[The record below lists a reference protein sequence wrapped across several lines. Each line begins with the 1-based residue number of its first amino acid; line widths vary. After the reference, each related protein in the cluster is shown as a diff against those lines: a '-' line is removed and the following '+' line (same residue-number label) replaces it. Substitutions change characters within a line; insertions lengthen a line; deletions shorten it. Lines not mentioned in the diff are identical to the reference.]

1 VEPEAEAK
9 RVREKNLDLLVEEA
23 IGLYEGSPGRRAEL
37 ELERRVIAESIK
49 ASGRL
54 LVATWVIAALTAVL
68 IGLALLELAGAL
80 D

>member
-9 RVREKNLDLLVEEA
+9 RLREKSLDLLVEEA

-37 ELERRVIAESIK
+37 ELERRAIAESIK
-49 ASGRL
+49 ASHRL
-54 LVATWVIAALTAVL
+54 LVATWVIVALTAVL
-68 IGLALLELAGAL
+68 IGLAVLELAGAL

>member
-9 RVREKNLDLLVEEA
+9 RLREKNLDLLVEEA

-37 ELERRVIAESIK
+37 ELERRAIAESIK

-68 IGLALLELAGAL
+68 IGIAVLELAGAL

>member
-9 RVREKNLDLLVEEA
+9 RLREKDLNLLVEEA

-68 IGLALLELAGAL
+68 IGLAVLQLAGAL